1 MLKVVASNDFE
12 VKHSFAFSVI
22 YHVSII
28 DVRVK
33 MSHLCQNVKISKC
46 VVLNIA

>member
-1 MLKVVASNDFE
+1 MTGVAIRSFE
-12 VKHSFAFSVI
+12 VKHPFAFSVI
-22 YHVSII
+22 HVSII

-33 MSHLCQNVKISKC
+33 MSHLCQHVKISKC